1 VDSTDEVLSPEAD
14 QLLDVGHIKNI
25 SRNYVVGLV
34 SRLGRK
40 MMEKASLA
48 KQSLQALAASMS
60 LSREDAL
67 IHAKA
72 QAQYKDHLQQLSE
85 EVCLY
90 VFKSSYQISSFQKS
104 CIVGRILVATCLSNQ
119 RQSNHGP
126 QNRGTDGN
134 RGRKTSLQQ
143 AAGTESGP

>member
-60 LSREDAL
+60 LSREDPL

-90 VFKSSYQISSFQKS
+90 VFKSSYHISSYK
-104 CIVGRILVATCLSNQ
+104 
-119 RQSNHGP
+119 NHV
-126 QNRGTDGN
+126 
-134 RGRKTSLQQ
+134 L
-143 AAGTESGP
+143 